1 MPEKLADSIDRL
13 AYLQEKL
20 AVTQQILIAKA
31 MSDKEER

>member
-1 MPEKLADSIDRL
+1 MPEKLADSFDRL

-20 AVTQQILIAKA
+20 AVTQQIIAKA